1 MKIDIHCHTS
11 KYSGCSRQTPE
22 GMAETLLRRG
32 INGVIITEHS
42 ILWKKEELEELQKKY
57 PELLVLNGVE
67 ITAGSYDILV
77 YGVKNDSRVPEKF
90 LSKEPEKK
98 SPLFGGSSMPG
109 FSKKL
114 TVETVLDYFTPMN
127 CAFVLPH
134 PFRHSREMTIQEK
147 TLKRFHAIEV
157 DSSRFNQE
165 DTELSLSLAKKL
177 NIPTTIASD
186 SHSVN
191 SAGLWYIQTPEL
203 KSIEEFVNIL
213 KNGKWTREMTGV
225 EKEKENE
232 KTVRE
237 LIEKLKKGD
246 RKERIKT
253 MQEIESFKAGY
264 IIKPLIEILHLSD
277 PPLKCLILQVLGNL
291 REKQSVSH
299 IIKLM
304 DDAKSSVREFAV
316 EALGKIN
323 IPLSVNSLMEKGL
336 KYRSPDVRLKAAKS
350 LVSLGDPKAIESIIK
365 VKEREGIFSIKIKK
379 ELEKAIKE
387 LAKKTSHDKIKEELL
402 REGIQKGNFEG
413 KKEIICKFLQS
424 RFEIKSIKLQE
435 KIKEIKEPAMLDKI
449 TDKIFKIEDIEKVQ
463 MLIDEILE

>member
-1 MKIDIHCHTS
+1 MI
-11 KYSGCSRQTPE
+11 YSYYKDLE
-22 GMAETLLRRG
+22 DF
-32 INGVIITEHS
+32 IIERLGDS
-42 ILWKKEELEELQKKY
+42 EC
-57 PELLVLNGVE
+57 GVE
-67 ITAGSYDILV
+67 AMHSEYSEKYKPVTKQAV
-77 YGVKNDSRVPEKF
+77 Y
-90 LSKEPEKK
+90 
-98 SPLFGGSSMPG
+98 
-109 FSKKL
+109 
-114 TVETVLDYFTPMN
+114 
-127 CAFVLPH
+127 
-134 PFRHSREMTIQEK
+134 K
-147 TLKRFHAIEV
+147 TLKKLCNDEIIIKHKDTFSINNIWKKRVVSLLEHSNRFPSLKEGESIAYSFKSFKQLDEYWKHIQEGTLEDAKTTYFFCPHQYWWFVPGRRESEV
-157 DSSRFNQE
+157 TFYKSFEENKEIPFISDLPYMFTE
-165 DTELSLSLAKKL
+165 FDTNSNKLSF
-177 NIPTTIASD
+177 
-186 SHSVN
+186 
-191 SAGLWYIQTPEL
+191 
-203 KSIEEFVNIL
+203 EEFKQKIY
-213 KNGKWTREMTGV
+213 
-225 EKEKENE
+225 
-232 KTVRE
+232 
-237 LIEKLKKGD
+237 
-246 RKERIKT
+246 
-253 MQEIESFKAGY
+253 SFKCKDLLFQYYKTIDNFKNAFTIVNQKYLISGVQE

-336 KYRSPDVRLKAAKS
+336 KDRSPDVRLKAAKS